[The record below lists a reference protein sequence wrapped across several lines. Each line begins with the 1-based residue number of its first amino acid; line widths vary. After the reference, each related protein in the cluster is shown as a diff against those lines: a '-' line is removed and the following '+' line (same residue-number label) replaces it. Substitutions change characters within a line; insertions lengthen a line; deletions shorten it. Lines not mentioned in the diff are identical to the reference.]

1 MAVQSASPLV
11 PALAVECAHD
21 GRIPQA
27 DHGENPVPRGELRV
41 SYEDRDRVAEE
52 LRVAAG
58 DGRLTAEELDERLE
72 VALTARTYA
81 ELASVTRDLPS
92 AAGGA
97 LGAPAPKDLVRIE
110 SQSSVVERTGPW
122 LVPRRMEVRVK
133 SGVVTLDF
141 TEAVIT
147 QRVLPIEADV
157 GSGVLKLVIK
167 PGIVVN
173 MDDVS
178 VRSGSLE
185 VRAPWGQDASVL
197 RIQMSGRVGSGVISA
212 RPRRPP
218 RPPRPPRRTFWQWL
232 TRQPRARPAIG
243 R

>member
-1 MAVQSASPLV
+1 MAMTGELR
-11 PALAVECAHD
+11 PA
-21 GRIPQA
+21 GRS
-27 DHGENPVPRGELRV
+27 ENPVPRGELRV

-81 ELASVTRDLPS
+81 ELASVTKDLPS
-92 AAGGA
+92 AAG
-97 LGAPAPKDLVRIE
+97 GAPAPKDLVRIE

-157 GSGVLKLVIK
+157 GSGVFKLVIK
-167 PGIVVN
+167 PGIVVD
-173 MDDVS
+173 MD
-178 VRSGSLE
+178 GSLE

-197 RIQMSGRVGSGVISA
+197 RIQVSGRVGSGVITA
-212 RPRRPP
+212 RPRQSP
-218 RPPRPPRRTFWQWL
+218 RPRRPPRRTFWQWL
-232 TRQPRARPAIG
+232 TRQPRARPAIE